1 MRKFTV
7 PMLVVVV
14 IATISMAFAQ
24 QAHDRN
30 LPPNVPPNPHWTI
43 TKWGDLPAGMDWST
57 LKEVHSVG
65 YDPNGKGSILVLVTG
80 PNPSD
85 PPVWVFGLDGKFQKA
100 WGANLFGGPHSV
112 NVDRFGYIWI
122 TDNVDNIVRK
132 FTEDGKLLMT
142 LGKRGV
148 AGDNASQDSFD
159 GPSDVV
165 VAPNGDFFITDGYR
179 NSRIVKFDKNGKF
192 LMIIGGTK
200 GNAIGQFNLPHKIV
214 LDSKGELVV
223 ADRVNQRIQF
233 WTQDGKFIKQWTDLG
248 LIFPSGLWIMPDD
261 TLYISDTDGRSVKIV
276 KDDKIIDQF
285 GGFDGSRPH
294 QITMDK
300 NGAFYISD
308 GPGKLVKKITRN
320 SATPS

>member
-1 MRKFTV
+1 MKTLAALAL
-7 PMLVVVV
+7 LVA
-14 IATISMAFAQ
+14 IAYIPVAFAQ

-30 LPPNVPPNPHWTI
+30 LPPNVPPNPNWVI
-43 TKWGDLPAGMDWST
+43 TKWGDLPSGMTWST

-65 YDPNGKGSILVLVTG
+65 YDPNGNGSILVLVTE

-112 NVDRFGYIWI
+112 NVNRFGNIWI
-122 TDNVDNIVRK
+122 TDNVDNLVGK
-132 FTEDGKLLMT
+132 FTEDGKLLMM
-142 LGKRGV
+142 LGKKGV
-148 AGDNASQDSFD
+148 AGDNTSHDAFD

-165 VAPNGDFFITDGYR
+165 VAPNGDFFVTDGYR

-192 LMIIGGTK
+192 LAIFGGTK
-200 GNAIGQFNLPHKIV
+200 GDGTGQFNLPHKVV

-223 ADRVNQRIQF
+223 ADRLNQRIQF
-233 WTQDGKFIKQWTDLG
+233 WSQDGKFIKQWTDLG
-248 LIFPSGLWIMPDD
+248 LIYPSGLWIMPDD

-276 KDDKIIDQF
+276 KDDKILDSF
-285 GGFDGSRPH
+285 GGFEGSRPH
-294 QITMDK
+294 QITRDK

-308 GPGKLVKKITRN
+308 GPGKMVKKITRK
-320 SATPS
+320 SANPS